1 MQKEVSLLRESIT
14 IDTPLEQIVR
24 KFKEII
30 DSQLDNPV
38 YIFESVWFPFAD
50 NGLFYFS
57 LVAIKHENDPIQHI
71 RLDLRYEGSLQMCK
85 YNNLMWSDTTYDF
98 WNKIL
103 NTDIFR
109 TLVYEKRKPIELTI
123 QEIEL

>member
-38 YIFESVWFPFAD
+38 YIFESVWFPFDD

-57 LVAIKHENDPIQHI
+57 LVASFKSPFYFEYHVGTVFFIPSYQ
-71 RLDLRYEGSLQMCK
+71 L
-85 YNNLMWSDTTYDF
+85 
-98 WNKIL
+98 KIFL
-103 NTDIFR
+103 A
-109 TLVYEKRKPIELTI
+109 
-123 QEIEL
+123 